1 MRRRK
6 EYHWVVFDKSI
17 QEPKEIL
24 NDIRVIDEII
34 VSWEDLEGCFDKYF
48 ECALENRTEG
58 VIAGAAWEDFNA
70 FLDDIENAR
79 LRCSLVELHYL
90 SQEITEEHIKIAA
103 HFDNELLQHR
113 DNIFDKWSFFWPCF
127 HDEF

>member
-1 MRRRK
+1 VLQFNPCGHALDDLQQMRRRK

-58 VIAGAAWEDFNA
+58 VIAGAA
-70 FLDDIENAR
+70 
-79 LRCSLVELHYL
+79 
-90 SQEITEEHIKIAA
+90 
-103 HFDNELLQHR
+103 
-113 DNIFDKWSFFWPCF
+113 
-127 HDEF
+127 